1 MYNYHECYKWCRENL
16 PRPSVTHAHT
26 GTWGCNGEYVW
37 WCYANGEADPY
48 RSSATQTLDLRHKDY
63 RGVPGSSCMYSFSA
77 VSDDAPLVKSRLMP
91 CFCSRCRNSEFHLC
105 FFRRLWRMND
115 NTCELKATLS
125 IDETKERSKGA
136 REKAKERKKRRAER
150 INAVASTL

>member
-1 MYNYHECYKWCRENL
+1 
-16 PRPSVTHAHT
+16 
-26 GTWGCNGEYVW
+26 
-37 WCYANGEADPY
+37 
-48 RSSATQTLDLRHKDY
+48 
-63 RGVPGSSCMYSFSA
+63 
-77 VSDDAPLVKSRLMP
+77 MP